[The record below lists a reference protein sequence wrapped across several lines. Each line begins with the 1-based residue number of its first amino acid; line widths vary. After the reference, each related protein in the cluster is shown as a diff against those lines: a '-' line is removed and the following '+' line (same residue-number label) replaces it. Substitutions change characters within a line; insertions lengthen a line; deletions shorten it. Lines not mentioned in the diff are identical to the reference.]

1 VAVPLLTAPP
11 EKEVW
16 KFAPFIVNRSRSLTV
31 NQQPKQGGNMKNRK
45 MMLVKILLSFMIV
58 FAFAFQ
64 AQAGEVY
71 KLALSL
77 AITGPTSDAGNPYS
91 KGVADYF
98 QYVNDMKLLG
108 DAKIDCTIRDDQY
121 KTDVTKRNFEDFIDM
136 GIVFYL
142 NYSTGSTLALKRDF
156 EEEQMPTIPASFHA
170 GNLIDSNY
178 IFLPIASY
186 SAQAIGL
193 AEYVVNNHKGAT
205 PRVAMFLHPSAFG
218 RGPLSDVEKAVKAG
232 LDMEI
237 VEVVEHGKNLDN
249 TAMLKRLQSKGVQY
263 VISQTIQSP
272 VATMIKD
279 AKRLGIAADSFGQK
293 GKITF
298 LGCHYTGGNDLIAL
312 AGSAA
317 ENYFWTTSYIVT
329 SEPGVGTDAQLALAK
344 RYGRDDKAAN
354 SHNYANGVMVAQVAA
369 EVIRRAQAK
378 GKKVTKETLY
388 EELLQMNGMNA
399 FYPVTTVGPVTYSKT
414 DHAGVDTLQLYSVQN
429 GNFKSMGKP
438 FIPEYTSKIK

>member
-1 VAVPLLTAPP
+1 
-11 EKEVW
+11 
-16 KFAPFIVNRSRSLTV
+16 
-31 NQQPKQGGNMKNRK
+31 MKNRK
-45 MMLVKILLSFMIV
+45 MIAVKLLLTFIVV

-64 AQAGEVY
+64 AQAAEVY

-98 QYVNDMKLLG
+98 KYVNDMKLLG
-108 DAKIDCTIRDDQY
+108 ADKIDCTIRDDQY
-121 KTDVTKRNFEDFIDM
+121 KTDVTKRNFEEFLDM

-142 NYSTGSTLALKRDF
+142 NYSTGSTLALKKDF

-170 GNLIDSNY
+170 GNLIDSHY

-193 AEYVVNNHKGAT
+193 AEYVVKNNKGGT
-205 PRVAMFLHPSAFG
+205 PKVAMFLHPSAFG
-218 RGPLSDVEKAVKAG
+218 RGPLSDVQKAVKAG
-232 LDMEI
+232 LKMEI
-237 VEVVEHGKNLDN
+237 VEVVEHGKDLDN
-249 TAMLKRLQSKGVQY
+249 TAMLKRLKSKGVRY

-279 AKRLGIAADSFGQK
+279 AARLGIAAKTFGEE
-293 GKITF
+293 GKLTF

-317 ENYFWTTSYIVT
+317 ENFYWTTSYTIT

-344 RYGRDDKAAN
+344 RYGRDDKTAN
-354 SHNYANGVMVAQVAA
+354 SHNYANGIMVAQVAA
-369 EVIRRAQAK
+369 EVILRTKAK
-378 GKKVTKETLY
+378 GKKVNKQTLY
-388 EELLQMNGMNA
+388 EEIQEMNGLNS

-414 DHAGVDTLQLYSVQN
+414 DHAGVDTLQLYTVKNGEFVSV
-429 GNFKSMGKP
+429 GKP
-438 FIPEYTSKIK
+438 FIPVYTGKIK

>member
-1 VAVPLLTAPP
+1 MKKRTRMLF
-11 EKEVW
+11 K
-16 KFAPFIVNRSRSLTV
+16 ISLA
-31 NQQPKQGGNMKNRK
+31 
-45 MMLVKILLSFMIV
+45 FMIV

-64 AQAGEVY
+64 AQAGQTY

-91 KGVADYF
+91 KGVEDYF
-98 QYVNDMKLLG
+98 RYVNDMKLLG
-108 DAKIDCTIRDDQY
+108 DDKIDCTIRDDQY

-142 NYSTGSTLALKRDF
+142 NYSTGSTLGLKRDF
-156 EEEQMPTIPASFHA
+156 EEEQMPVIPASFHA
-170 GNLIDSNY
+170 GNLDNSNY

-193 AEYVVNNHKGAT
+193 AEYIVKNHKGAT
-205 PRVAMFLHPSAFG
+205 PRAAMFLHPSAFG
-218 RGPLSDVEKAVKAG
+218 RGPLSDVQKAVKAG
-232 LDMEI
+232 LDMNI
-237 VEVVEHGKNLDN
+237 VEVVEHGKDLDN

-263 VISQTIQSP
+263 VISQTVQSP

-279 AKRLGIAADSFGQK
+279 ASRLGMVATSFGQK

-298 LGCHYTGGNDLIAL
+298 TGCHYTGGNDLVAL

-317 ENYFWTTSYIVT
+317 ENYYWTTSYIVT
-329 SEPGVGTDAQLALAK
+329 SEPGAGTDAQIALAK
-344 RYGRDDKAAN
+344 KYGRDDKAAM

-369 EVIRRAQAK
+369 ECIRRAKAK
-378 GKKVTKETLY
+378 GNKITKETLY
-388 EELLQMNGMNA
+388 AELLQMNGMNA

-414 DHAGVDTLQLYSVQN
+414 DKAGVDTLQMYSVQN
-429 GNFKSMGKP
+429 GNFLSVGKP

>member
-1 VAVPLLTAPP
+1 MIAAKFLLT
-11 EKEVW
+11 VM
-16 KFAPFIVNRSRSLTV
+16 V
-31 NQQPKQGGNMKNRK
+31 
-45 MMLVKILLSFMIV
+45 V

-91 KGVADYF
+91 KGVEDYF
-98 QYVNDMKLLG
+98 KYVNDMKILG
-108 DAKIDCTIRDDQY
+108 ADKIDCTIRDDQY
-121 KTDVTKRNFEDFIDM
+121 KTDVTKRNFEEFLDM

-142 NYSTGSTLALKRDF
+142 NYSTGSTLALKKDF
-156 EEEQMPTIPASFHA
+156 EEEKMPTIPASFHA
-170 GNLIDSNY
+170 GNLIDSHY
-178 IFLPIASY
+178 IFLPVASY

-193 AEYVVNNHKGAT
+193 AEYVVKNHKGGT
-205 PRVAMFLHPSAFG
+205 PKVAMFLHPSAFG
-218 RGPLSDVEKAVKAG
+218 RGPLSDVQKAVKAG
-232 LDMEI
+232 LKMEI
-237 VEVVEHGKNLDN
+237 VEVVEHGKDLDN
-249 TAMLKRLQSKGVQY
+249 TAMLKRLKSKGVRY

-279 AKRLGIAADSFGQK
+279 AARLGIAAKTFGEE
-293 GKITF
+293 GKLTF

-317 ENYFWTTSYIVT
+317 ENFYWTTSYTIT

-344 RYGRDDKAAN
+344 RYGRDDKTAN

-369 EVIRRAQAK
+369 EVILRTKAK
-378 GKKVTKETLY
+378 GKKVNKVTLF
-388 EELLQMNGMNA
+388 EEIQEMNGLNS

-414 DHAGVDTLQLYSVQN
+414 DHAGVDTLQLYTVKNGAFVSV
-429 GNFKSMGKP
+429 GKP
-438 FIPEYTSKIK
+438 FIPVYTGKIK